1 MLTSPTLPIKL
12 DYGRRDDSTGVR
24 PDAEAR
30 RDTVP
35 GLQDNDIVNLSAFPS
50 VPQSQPGRTKLAGPG
65 LGDARNALFTS
76 LVDKTVG
83 ENFERLNS
91 SALPTL
97 QSRS

>member
-12 DYGRRDDSTGVR
+12 DYGRRDDSTGAR

-50 VPQSQPGRTKLAGPG
+50 VPQS
-65 LGDARNALFTS
+65 
-76 LVDKTVG
+76 
-83 ENFERLNS
+83 
-91 SALPTL
+91 
-97 QSRS
+97 